1 MTKKKQ
7 IRKFTKNSQINYIR
21 TIFAENSVWVLK
33 LFIKIKILKFK
44 NVIIKILPLIL
55 SGTNFKNNKS
65 VTT

>member
-7 IRKFTKNSQINYIR
+7 IRKFTENSQINFIR

-33 LFIKIKILKFK
+33 LFIKIKMLKFK